1 LSKAGIAES
10 MAELR
15 VFLVGWGSSTQGRRV
30 PLPDRLKFNLS
41 DIGLRERGTRR
52 MDRKPQDQAPLPT
65 KPPSKILSDGIS
77 LKASMGYSFLGQVFY
92 LISQLVILSALAH
105 FRGPAAVGEFGLA
118 LAITTPLFLLLNMGF
133 RTAQAV
139 DIGEQFS
146 FATYGGTRLL
156 LTLSAVI
163 ISIVLAALYV
173 DMLSTFLIVVAVV
186 LAKMFESVSNLAYGA
201 FQQAGRVDL
210 MAVSF
215 GLRGS
220 LTVVAFVSLL
230 LLGADTATA
239 LAAQVVVWG
248 LIGLFFDY
256 PRASRL
262 VTGMLTYPRFAI
274 GESWR
279 LLRHSAPLGGGLLA
293 NSLQMTVTRLMV
305 EGMLGLEALG
315 LFTAVAYFQQASVT
329 ASNSVSTAIMNKLAR
344 LTRSGQRDK
353 LRKVILG
360 LLLLLLGAGLAG
372 VAICYYFGDLLLLVL
387 FGKSYIPAAP
397 LLVIISLSI
406 CLRMISTLP
415 QSLLFAEQRYKEF
428 LAFQVVSLGLAAGLG
443 YYFIAQ
449 YGLLGAGYVLL
460 AVALFRLVVFE
471 IIVMLRP
478 RAKAHNANAP
488 RKDDE
493 T

>member
-1 LSKAGIAES
+1 MS
-10 MAELR
+10 
-15 VFLVGWGSSTQGRRV
+15 
-30 PLPDRLKFNLS
+30 LPNQLKFNLG
-41 DIGLRERGTRR
+41 DTGLKEHGARR
-52 MDRKPQDQAPLPT
+52 MDRKPQDQFPLQS
-65 KPPSKILSDGIS
+65 KPSSEVLSDGIS
-77 LKASMGYSFLGQVFY
+77 LKASMGYSFLGQIFY

-156 LTLSAVI
+156 LTIVATI

-173 DMLSTFLIVVAVV
+173 DRLSTFLIVVAVV
-186 LAKMFESVSNLAYGA
+186 LAKVFESISNLAYGA
-201 FQQAGRVDL
+201 FQQAGRMDL

-215 GLRGS
+215 VLRGS
-220 LTVVAFVSLL
+220 ITAVAFVSLL

-239 LAAQVVVWG
+239 LASQVVVWG
-248 LIGLFFDY
+248 VIGVFLDY

-262 VTGMLTYPRFAI
+262 VTGTLTYPRLSI

-305 EGMLGLEALG
+305 ERMLGLEALG
-315 LFTAVAYFQQASVT
+315 LFTAVGYFQQASVT
-329 ASNSVSTAIMNKLAR
+329 ASNSVSNAIMNKLAR

-353 LRKVILG
+353 LRKVLLG
-360 LLLLLLGAGLAG
+360 LLLLLVCAGAAG
-372 VAICYYFGDLLLLVL
+372 VAICYYFGDVILLVL
-387 FGKSYIPAAP
+387 FGKSYIAATP
-397 LLVIISLSI
+397 LLFIISLSI

-443 YYFIAQ
+443 YYFISR

-471 IIVMLRP
+471 IVVMLRP
-478 RAKAHNANAP
+478 RGTPNKGTAS
-488 RKDDE
+488 RKDDQ